1 MTMVVVIRSLPTSPS
16 YEISARW
23 YWCIILD
30 MLRTK
35 IMIYLGHTIKS
46 TYISME
52 VTYINNYFSLLLFLL
67 LQISKILGR
76 TTVNIKI
83 SEPGLHFLFIK
94 NQ

>member
-1 MTMVVVIRSLPTSPS
+1 M
-16 YEISARW
+16 
-23 YWCIILD
+23 IL
-30 MLRTK
+30 MY
-35 IMIYLGHTIKS
+35 YLGHAAYKNYDLLGPYNKINLYQHGS
-46 TYISME
+46 YI
-52 VTYINNYFSLLLFLL
+52 YINNYFSLLLFLL